1 MKPDE
6 ELETKPL
13 AVDVRAKLPTVSESR
28 EGMGRAAGDLYGNG
42 QEEDSVR
49 ARWLIESRN
58 KSLVL
63 LGTQLRLLGRVL
75 EGEIGTYPVFAA
87 AMRGRERWGGVPM
100 ALGARGIVC
109 CWRRG
114 LLAGSGYGFLRPVW
128 ERGWASRIW
137 SGSSLKIE

>member
-49 ARWLIESRN
+49 ARWLN
-58 KSLVL
+58 
-63 LGTQLRLLGRVL
+63 RV
-75 EGEIGTYPVFAA
+75 EE
-87 AMRGRERWGGVPM
+87 
-100 ALGARGIVC
+100 
-109 CWRRG
+109 
-114 LLAGSGYGFLRPVW
+114 
-128 ERGWASRIW
+128 
-137 SGSSLKIE
+137 